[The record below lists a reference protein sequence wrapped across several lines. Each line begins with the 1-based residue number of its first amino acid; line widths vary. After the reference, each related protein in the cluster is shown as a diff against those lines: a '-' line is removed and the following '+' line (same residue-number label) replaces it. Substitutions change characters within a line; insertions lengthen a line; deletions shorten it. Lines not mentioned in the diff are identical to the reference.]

1 MRHSFLQGTAAAL
14 AQNGLM
20 LLEDGSIVPQDSVV
34 AAATAAVGGAGDAVE
49 ATAAGEAGM
58 EHFLLSTL
66 KKSVRDSGSNSTGG
80 GTISLANQVLSPTGK
95 RHCQL

>member
-1 MRHSFLQGTAAAL
+1 MHSCLQGTAAAL

-58 EHFLLSTL
+58 EHSFYCLL
-66 KKSVRDSGSNSTGG
+66 
-80 GTISLANQVLSPTGK
+80 
-95 RHCQL
+95 

>member
-1 MRHSFLQGTAAAL
+1 MHSFLQGTAAAL

-34 AAATAAVGGAGDAVE
+34 AAATAAVGGPGDAVE

-58 EHFLLSTL
+58 DHFLLSCTL
-66 KKSVRDSGSNSTGG
+66 KIFERVKFDRRRNNFVGKSVV
-80 GTISLANQVLSPTGK
+80 IA
-95 RHCQL
+95 

>member
-1 MRHSFLQGTAAAL
+1 
-14 AQNGLM
+14 M

-58 EHFLLSTL
+58 DHFFSVSTL
-66 KKSVRDSGSNSTGG
+66 KN
-80 GTISLANQVLSPTGK
+80 L
-95 RHCQL
+95 

>member
-1 MRHSFLQGTAAAL
+1 MHFFLQGTAAAL

-34 AAATAAVGGAGDAVE
+34 AAATAAVGGPGDAVE

-66 KKSVRDSGSNSTGG
+66 KSVRDSGSNSTGG

>member
-1 MRHSFLQGTAAAL
+1 MHSFLQGTAAAL

-58 EHFLLSTL
+58 EHFFTVYL
-66 KKSVRDSGSNSTGG
+66 KKCLNADRRRNNFVGKSVVMSYG
-80 GTISLANQVLSPTGK
+80 
-95 RHCQL
+95 

>member
-1 MRHSFLQGTAAAL
+1 MHSFLQGTAAAL

-58 EHFLLSTL
+58 EHFLLSTCF
-66 KKSVRDSGSNSTGG
+66 KKCSRFRVKFDRRRNNFIGKSGVIAYG
-80 GTISLANQVLSPTGK
+80 
-95 RHCQL
+95 